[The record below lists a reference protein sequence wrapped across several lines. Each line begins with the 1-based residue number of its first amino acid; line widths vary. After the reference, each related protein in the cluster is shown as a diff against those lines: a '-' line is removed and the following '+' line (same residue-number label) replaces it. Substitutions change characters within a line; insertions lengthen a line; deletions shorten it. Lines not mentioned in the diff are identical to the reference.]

1 MKRVLVISA
10 LLMASVVGVLSMP
23 GDVRAESG
31 SGSGSSGG
39 ASATVPK
46 ACPTNSMRDTYVHS
60 IAECSLPKES
70 PTTGDKTL
78 PQVIQTIVNVVLSV
92 VGVIAVV
99 MIILGGISFITSQ
112 GDAAKVTKARNTLL
126 YGIVGLVIALLAF
139 AIVNF
144 VLSSVFKSEEAST
157 TPSPSVYLNTEIL
170 K

>member
-1 MKRVLVISA
+1 MKKILAVLA
-10 LLMASVVGVLSMP
+10 LLVVSAVGVLSVP
-23 GDVRAESG
+23 GEAWALTAEQQAEIDAAKAA
-31 SGSGSSGG
+31 GG
-39 ASATVPK
+39 GQ
-46 ACPTNSMRDTYVHS
+46 CPDNSMRLTYTHS

-144 VLSSVFKSEEAST
+144 VLSSVFKSEEAAPA
-157 TPSPSVYLNTEIL
+157 PSGVYLDTEIL